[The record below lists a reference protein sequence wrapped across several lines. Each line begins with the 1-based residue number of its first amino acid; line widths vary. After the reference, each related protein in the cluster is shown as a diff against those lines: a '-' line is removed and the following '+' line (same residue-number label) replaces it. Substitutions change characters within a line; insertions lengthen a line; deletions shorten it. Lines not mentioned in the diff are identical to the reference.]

1 MKQKLLLLVIV
12 IFSLYLKAQIP
23 TPQLKF
29 TLIGK
34 LSGKSTKEIY
44 LVYYD
49 NVGVRIYDT
58 CKVVNGNFTFTGFIK
73 DPTQAILT
81 GNTKINRG
89 ANKIEIFI
97 EPGKMNILL
106 TENKY
111 SQAKMI
117 GSLTQKEFEQ
127 FCKKSD
133 PLKEKA
139 DSLFSISTNITENL
153 KNETNTL
160 LKEKLNKRL
169 NEVLNTSNH
178 IKHQLDQITISYIE
192 SHPDSYINP
201 YVLYNSN
208 IKSFDT
214 LKMYYDKWEQ
224 GVKNSWYGFY
234 LHTKIQT
241 YLNTFVDRIAPDFET
256 LDLDGKPLKLSDFR
270 GKDIILLDFWASWCV
285 YCRALSP
292 HLKELYSKYHT
303 NGFDIIGIST
313 DAKKEDWLKAIKQD
327 SIDIWHQIPIVLN
340 YNTPFNFNPS
350 PDDLRFKYV
359 FYPIPI
365 QILIDKTGKIVGNW
379 EGRSKENTMAID
391 KKLAELMGY

>member
-1 MKQKLLLLVIV
+1 MKQTLLLLVIV
-12 IFSLYLKAQIP
+12 IFSLGLNAQIP

-29 TLIGK
+29 ILTGK
-34 LSGKSTKEIY
+34 LSGKNTKEVY

-58 CKVVNGNFTFTGFIK
+58 CKVKNGNFSFTGFIK
-73 DPTQAILT
+73 DPTPATLT
-81 GNTKINRG
+81 GNTKPNRG

-106 TENKY
+106 VENKY

-117 GSLTQKEFEQ
+117 GSLAQKEFEQ
-127 FCKKSD
+127 FCKKSG
-133 PLKEKA
+133 PLNLKT

-153 KNETNTL
+153 KKETNTL

-234 LHTKIQT
+234 LHTNTQRH
-241 YLNTFVDRIAPDFET
+241 LNTIVGRTAPDFET
-256 LDLDGKPLKLSDFR
+256 LDLDGKPLKLSNFR

-285 YCRALSP
+285 YCRAQSP

-303 NGFDIIGIST
+303 KGFDIIGIST
-313 DAKKEDWLKAIKQD
+313 DSKKEDWLNAIKQD

-340 YNTPFNFNPS
+340 YNIPFNFKPTS
-350 PDDLRFKYV
+350 DDLRFKYEWN
-359 FYPIPI
+359 PIPI
-365 QILIDKTGKIVGNW
+365 QILIDKTGKIAGNW
-379 EGRSKENTMAID
+379 GGRSEENTKAID
-391 KKLAELMGY
+391 KKLAELIGY